1 MGFPLEYGAVNSV
14 KLAAWR
20 AQHTQQDTQLTV
32 DLAVHM
38 LTAAPMDW
46 YAPNVPRITLLVGI
60 IIVTS
65 VRMCLPTASSI
76 LAHMLPPHCLAAVS
90 APIIHSSFPRVS
102 TALTTL

>member
-1 MGFPLEYGAVNSV
+1 MEYGAVNSV

-20 AQHTQQDTQLTV
+20 AQHIQQVKEITAE
-32 DLAVHM
+32 LAVHM

-46 YAPNVPRITLLVGI
+46 YAPNVPLITLWVGI

-76 LAHMLPPHCLAAVS
+76 LAHMLPPHCLAAVP
-90 APIIHSSFPRVS
+90 APITPSSFPRVS

>member
-20 AQHTQQDTQLTV
+20 AQHIQQVKEITAE
-32 DLAVHM
+32 LAVHM

-46 YAPNVPRITLLVGI
+46 YAPNVPRITLSAEI
-60 IIVTS
+60 IIATT

-76 LAHMLPPHCLAAVS
+76 LVHMLPP
-90 APIIHSSFPRVS
+90 
-102 TALTTL
+102 